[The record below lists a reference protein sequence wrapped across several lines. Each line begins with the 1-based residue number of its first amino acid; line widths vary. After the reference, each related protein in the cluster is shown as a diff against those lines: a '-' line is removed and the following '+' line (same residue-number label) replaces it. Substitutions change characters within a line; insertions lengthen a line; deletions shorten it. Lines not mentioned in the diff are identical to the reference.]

1 MYEKISYIMGG
12 GEYSEFFSSSL
23 TARLMP
29 DMLGQCMRGVAFNQ
43 LCSPQA
49 GGVDGEGEEKIAS

>member
-1 MYEKISYIMGG
+1 
-12 GEYSEFFSSSL
+12 
-23 TARLMP
+23 
-29 DMLGQCMRGVAFNQ
+29 MRGVAFNQ

>member
-1 MYEKISYIMGG
+1 MGG